1 MTSGKNRVVLLLS
14 LLMFAQC
21 ELPPEF
27 DIYKELGY
35 SGTFSGELNGSIWSG
50 HSKGRFTDLENRIIG
65 CEVDSL
71 DYRYA
76 PTEII
81 VFRNIPTKPGTY
93 RLSTSSTTTNDTVVN
108 CYLFYG
114 ELDRLLG
121 YYVTFDED
129 SSNVFDLKSYDSD
142 TRILEFSF
150 DVSLRASQRPPEHYN
165 FPDTLRYSNL
175 SGSVII
181 DVEEQ

>member
-1 MTSGKNRVVLLLS
+1 MTSGKNRLVLLLS

-27 DIYKELGY
+27 DIYKALGY
-35 SGTFSGELNGSIWSG
+35 SGKFSGELNGSVWSG
-50 HSKGRFTDLENRIIG
+50 HSKGRFTDLENLIIG

-71 DYRYA
+71 DYRDS

-93 RLSTSSTTTNDTVVN
+93 KLSTSSSSSNDTIVN
-108 CYLFYG
+108 CYLFYN
-114 ELDRLLG
+114 ELDRALG
-121 YYVTFDED
+121 YYVTFFED
-129 SSNVFDLKSYDSD
+129 SSNVFNLKSYNSD

-150 DVSLRASQRPPEHYN
+150 DVSLRASQRPPESYN

-181 DVEEQ
+181 DLE